1 VDDEGEGPSQYGHCL
16 VIVLMANPF
25 SRITVDTHYNV
36 ASQNKVMVSWAL
48 NREFINPGPYTFE
61 LYRMQSSNDTA
72 PVKVASVVDQPF
84 IYDSQPKFTQSGKDI
99 YYIVKLID
107 GKRAEFWSMTA
118 TTQMYWE
125 HHDWLLARE
134 IIRKETML
142 LRKKTGTKGWLLKRK
157 QWGDPCPVCLDQVT
171 QQVQNA
177 RCPTCYG
184 TGFVGG
190 YYAPVEFWVTMN
202 ATQRL
207 MRLTPEQGVVAENV
221 ETVRTLAYP
230 LVDPNDV
237 WVHANTNSRYRVQS
251 QIATLARHRGIDLL
265 LSIMLEELPESSA
278 AYLVP
283 TV

>member
-1 VDDEGEGPSQYGHCL
+1 
-16 VIVLMANPF
+16 MANPF